1 MDVTSDKR
9 DKGIGR
15 RVYEIRPYPN
25 TDPGFIVGM
34 YRLLGNEGNR
44 LWDKHDYNP
53 AKAGPA
59 GSQTKAQQVLDD
71 QVRDTVAWIKGAT
84 FNGQPMTGKDADDF
98 LYFMLEQDFED
109 ERDGKLRDLWTIC
122 MQLLGDEVK
131 KIAKN
136 SRRSSPGS
144 GATDSLSDSSST

>member
-1 MDVTSDKR
+1 MEIVADKR

-25 TDPGFIVGM
+25 TNPEFVVGM

-53 AKAGPA
+53 VKGGPA
-59 GSQTKAQQVLDD
+59 GSQSKAQQVLEDN
-71 QVRDTVAWIKGAT
+71 VRDAVAYIKGAS
-84 FNGQPMTGKDADDF
+84 FNGQPMSKEHEDF
-98 LYFMLEQDFED
+98 IYFMLEQDFED

-122 MQLLGDEVK
+122 NQLLMEQVK
-131 KIAKN
+131 VIAKN
-136 SRRSSPGS
+136 SRKSSPGS
-144 GATDSLSDSSST
+144 GATDSQNANS